1 MAERTYRIH
10 IAAELSGVRVELI
23 RAWERRYGVLT
34 PRRTPAGYRA
44 YTDRDVAV
52 LKQLK
57 RLTDEGVAISEAAK
71 LLPQLMEGL
80 DAEAAARGAS
90 PEPRTHAETWRES
103 VLAAAQAYDQPR
115 VSDVLDEVLAALP
128 PLKAFDDVLAPLLR
142 EVGEQWEAGS
152 LTVAQEHLVSQMV
165 RARLVGL
172 LHAAPRG
179 GHRHGVLACFPEE
192 EHEMGL
198 LGAALRLRHLGV
210 RVTLLGPRVPAED
223 LGRAVVALRPDFVGL
238 STVAS
243 RSAEAFEDTL
253 TRLMQALPRGLP
265 VWVGGAAAR
274 SHRAVCERLAVHVF
288 QREEDW
294 ERLAGA

>member
-1 MAERTYRIH
+1 MAERTYRIN
-10 IAAELSGVRVELI
+10 IAAELAGVRVELI

-80 DAEAAARGAS
+80 EAEVAGRGAS
-90 PEPRTHAETWRES
+90 PDARLHADTWRES

-128 PLKAFDDVLAPLLR
+128 PLKAFDEVLVPLLCD
-142 EVGEQWEAGS
+142 VGERWESGT

-165 RARLVGL
+165 RARLVSL
-172 LHAAPRG
+172 LHAAPLGR
-179 GHRHGVLACFPEE
+179 HRHGVLACFPEE

-210 RVTLLGPRVPAED
+210 RVTLLGQRVPAED
-223 LGRAVVALRPDFVGL
+223 LGRAVLALRPDFVGL

-243 RSAEAFEDTL
+243 RSAQAFENTL
-253 TRLMQALPRGLP
+253 TRLRQALPRGLP

-274 SHRAVCERLAVHVF
+274 SHQAVCERLAVHVF
-288 QREEDW
+288 QGEEDW
-294 ERLAGA
+294 DRLAGT

>member
-1 MAERTYRIH
+1 MAERTYRIN
-10 IAAELSGVRVELI
+10 IAAELAGVRVELI

-80 DAEAAARGAS
+80 EAEVAGRGTSQDARLH
-90 PEPRTHAETWRES
+90 TETWRES

-128 PLKAFDDVLAPLLR
+128 PLKAFDEVLAPLLCD
-142 EVGEQWEAGS
+142 VGERWESGT

-165 RARLVGL
+165 RARLVSL
-172 LHAAPRG
+172 LHAAPLGR
-179 GHRHGVLACFPEE
+179 HRHGVLACFPEE

-210 RVTLLGPRVPAED
+210 RVTLLGQRVPAED
-223 LGRAVVALRPDFVGL
+223 LGRAVLALRPDFVGL

-253 TRLMQALPRGLP
+253 TRLRQALPRGLP

-274 SHRAVCERLAVHVF
+274 SHQAVCERLAVHVF
-288 QREEDW
+288 QGEEDW
-294 ERLAGA
+294 DRLAGT

>member
-10 IAAELSGVRVELI
+10 IAAELAGVRVELI

-80 DAEAAARGAS
+80 DAEAAVRGAS
-90 PEPRTHAETWRES
+90 LEPRTHAETWRES

-128 PLKAFDDVLAPLLR
+128 PLKAFDDVLAPLLSD
-142 EVGEQWEAGS
+142 VGEQWEAGS
-152 LTVAQEHLVSQMV
+152 LSVAQEHLVSQMV

-172 LHAAPRG
+172 LHAAPQGR
-179 GHRHGVLACFPEE
+179 HRHGVLACFPEE

-210 RVTLLGPRVPAED
+210 RVTLLGQRVPVED

-238 STVAS
+238 STVVS

-253 TRLMQALPRGLP
+253 TRLTQALPSGLP

-274 SHRAVCERLAVHVF
+274 SHQAVCERLAVHVF
-288 QREEDW
+288 QGEEDW
-294 ERLAGA
+294 ERIASA

>member
-10 IAAELSGVRVELI
+10 IAAELAGVRVELI

-80 DAEAAARGAS
+80 DAEAAVRGAS
-90 PEPRTHAETWRES
+90 LEPRTHAETWRES

-128 PLKAFDDVLAPLLR
+128 PLKAFDDVLAPLLCD
-142 EVGEQWEAGS
+142 VGEQWEAGA

-165 RARLVGL
+165 RARLVSL
-172 LHAAPRG
+172 LHAAPQGRS
-179 GHRHGVLACFPEE
+179 RHGVLACFPEE

-210 RVTLLGPRVPAED
+210 RVTLLGQRVPAED

-238 STVAS
+238 SSVAS
-243 RSAEAFEDTL
+243 RSAEDFEDTL
-253 TRLMQALPRGLP
+253 TRLTQALPRGLP

-274 SHRAVCERLAVHVF
+274 SHQAVCERLAVHVF
-288 QREEDW
+288 KGEADW
-294 ERLAGA
+294 ERLASA

>member
-10 IAAELSGVRVELI
+10 IAAELAGVRVELI

-80 DAEAAARGAS
+80 DAEAAVRGTHLETRA
-90 PEPRTHAETWRES
+90 HAETWRES
-103 VLAAAQAYDQPR
+103 VLAAALAYDQPR

-128 PLKAFDDVLAPLLR
+128 PLKAFDEVLAPLLCD
-142 EVGEQWEAGS
+142 VGEQWEGGS

-165 RARLVGL
+165 RARLVSL
-172 LHAAPRG
+172 LHAAPQGR
-179 GHRHGVLACFPEE
+179 HRHGVLACFPEE

-210 RVTLLGPRVPAED
+210 RVTLLGQRVPAED
-223 LGRAVVALRPDFVGL
+223 LGRAVSALRPDFVGL

-243 RSAEAFEDTL
+243 RSAEAFEATL

-274 SHRAVCERLAVHVF
+274 SHQAVCERLAVHVF
-288 QREEDW
+288 QGDEDW
-294 ERLAGA
+294 DRLAGV

>member
-10 IAAELSGVRVELI
+10 IAAELAGVRVELI

-80 DAEAAARGAS
+80 DAEAAVRGTHLETRA
-90 PEPRTHAETWRES
+90 HAETWRES
-103 VLAAAQAYDQPR
+103 VLAAALAYDQPR

-128 PLKAFDDVLAPLLR
+128 PLKAFDEVLAPLLCD
-142 EVGEQWEAGS
+142 VGEQWESGS

-165 RARLVGL
+165 RARLVSL
-172 LHAAPRG
+172 LHAAPQGR
-179 GHRHGVLACFPEE
+179 HRHGVLACFPEE

-210 RVTLLGPRVPAED
+210 RVTLLGQRVPAED
-223 LGRAVVALRPDFVGL
+223 LGRAVSALRPDFVGL

-243 RSAEAFEDTL
+243 RSAEAFEATL

-274 SHRAVCERLAVHVF
+274 SHQAVCERLAVHVF
-288 QREEDW
+288 QGEEDW
-294 ERLAGA
+294 DRLAGV

>member
-10 IAAELSGVRVELI
+10 IAAELAGVRVELI

-80 DAEAAARGAS
+80 DAEAAVRGTHLETRA
-90 PEPRTHAETWRES
+90 HAETWRES
-103 VLAAAQAYDQPR
+103 VLAAALAYDQPR

-128 PLKAFDDVLAPLLR
+128 PLKAFDEVLAPLLCD
-142 EVGEQWEAGS
+142 VGEQWEAGS

-165 RARLVGL
+165 RARLVSL
-172 LHAAPRG
+172 LHAAPQGR
-179 GHRHGVLACFPEE
+179 HRHGVLACFPEE

-210 RVTLLGPRVPAED
+210 RVTLLGQRVPAED
-223 LGRAVVALRPDFVGL
+223 LGRAVLALRPDFVGL

-253 TRLMQALPRGLP
+253 TRLRQALPRGLP

-274 SHRAVCERLAVHVF
+274 SHQAVCERLAVHVF
-288 QREEDW
+288 QGEEDW
-294 ERLAGA
+294 DRLAGV

>member
-1 MAERTYRIH
+1 MAERTYRIN
-10 IAAELSGVRVELI
+10 IAAELAGVRVELI

-80 DAEAAARGAS
+80 EADAAGRGAG
-90 PEPRTHAETWRES
+90 PDARPHAETWRES

-128 PLKAFDDVLAPLLR
+128 PLKAFDEVLAPLLCD
-142 EVGEQWEAGS
+142 VGERWESGT

-165 RARLVGL
+165 RARLVSL
-172 LHAAPRG
+172 LHAAPLGR
-179 GHRHGVLACFPEE
+179 HRHGVLACFPEE

-210 RVTLLGPRVPAED
+210 RVTLLGQRVPAED
-223 LGRAVVALRPDFVGL
+223 LGRAVLALRPDFVGL

-243 RSAEAFEDTL
+243 RSAESFEDTL
-253 TRLMQALPRGLP
+253 TRLRQALPRGLP

-274 SHRAVCERLAVHVF
+274 SHQSVCERLAVHVF
-288 QREEDW
+288 QGEEDW
-294 ERLAGA
+294 DRLAGT

>member
-1 MAERTYRIH
+1 MAERTYRIN
-10 IAAELSGVRVELI
+10 IAAELAGVRVELI

-80 DAEAAARGAS
+80 EAEVAGRGAS
-90 PEPRTHAETWRES
+90 QDARLHTETWRES

-128 PLKAFDDVLAPLLR
+128 PLKAFDEVLAPLLCD
-142 EVGEQWEAGS
+142 VGERWESGT

-165 RARLVGL
+165 RARLVSL
-172 LHAAPRG
+172 LHAAPLGR
-179 GHRHGVLACFPEE
+179 HRHGVLACFPEE

-210 RVTLLGPRVPAED
+210 RVTLLGQRVPAED
-223 LGRAVVALRPDFVGL
+223 LGRAVLALRPDFVGL

-243 RSAEAFEDTL
+243 RSAEDFEDTL
-253 TRLMQALPRGLP
+253 TRLRQALPRGLP

-274 SHRAVCERLAVHVF
+274 SHQAVCERLAMHVF
-288 QREEDW
+288 QGEEDW
-294 ERLAGA
+294 DRLAGS